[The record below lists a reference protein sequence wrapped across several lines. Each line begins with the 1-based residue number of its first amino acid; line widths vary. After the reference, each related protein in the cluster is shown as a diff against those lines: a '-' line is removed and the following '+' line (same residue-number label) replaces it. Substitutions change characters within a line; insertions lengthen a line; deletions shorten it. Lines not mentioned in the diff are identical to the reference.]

1 MAQDHVYY
9 TTPPRG
15 KSSNFTERD
24 MITIIFGAPGTGKTS
39 LNTHFLQTEYKTHG
53 RALLAQTQKRI
64 AEVNRTRVRP
74 LALPDK
80 PPIFANYK
88 ASFKIGYEKTF
99 EPYYI
104 NPFYL
109 GLENGNMPTQ
119 YLPPQS
125 RVFISEAQRY
135 YNSRKSSTLPD
146 WVSRL
151 YEMHRHYGME
161 IFLDVQRANLI
172 DLNIK
177 EICKRFIEV
186 REMRHEQDYAGR
198 ILRTRFSVR
207 EFDCWRAVEQ
217 YMETGAKTF
226 RSVTHTHEGNIFRCF
241 DSYSYFEEFL
251 PDEGK
256 DFKYLPFLTRAE
268 LKKAGADAAFY
279 KSDEPAEYRGQA
291 KKPAKEKTSA

>member
-1 MAQDHVYY
+1 
-9 TTPPRG
+9 
-15 KSSNFTERD
+15 

-39 LNTHFLQTEYKTHG
+39 LNTHFLQTTYKTQG

-64 AEVNRTRVRP
+64 GEVNKSRVKP
-74 LALPDK
+74 LAPPEQ
-80 PPIFANYK
+80 PPIFANYRVSLK
-88 ASFKIGYEKTF
+88 TGYEKTF

-109 GLENGNMPTQ
+109 GLVNENMPTQ
-119 YLPPQS
+119 YLPPDS
-125 RVFISEAQRY
+125 KVFISEAQRY

-151 YEMHRHYGME
+151 YEMHRHYRMD
-161 IFLDVQRANLI
+161 IYLDVQRANLI

-177 EICKRFIEV
+177 EICKLFIEV
-186 REMRHEQDYAGR
+186 IEMRHEKDYAGR

-207 EFDCWRAVEQ
+207 EFGCWRAVEQ
-217 YMETGAKTF
+217 YMETGTETF
-226 RSVTHTHEGNIFRCF
+226 RKAVYTHEGNIFRCF

-256 DFKYLPFLTRAE
+256 GFKYLPFLTRAE
-268 LKKAGADAAFY
+268 LAKAGADAVFY
-279 KSDEPAEYRGQA
+279 KSDEPVEYRGQA
-291 KKPAKEKTSA
+291 KRNAKEKQGA

>member
-1 MAQDHVYY
+1 
-9 TTPPRG
+9 
-15 KSSNFTERD
+15 

-53 RALLAQTQKRI
+53 RILLARTQKRI
-64 AEVNRTRVRP
+64 AEINNTRAKP
-74 LALPDK
+74 LALPNK
-80 PPIFANYK
+80 PPLFANYK
-88 ASFKIGYEKTF
+88 VSFKTGYEKTF

-104 NPFYL
+104 NPYFM
-109 GLENGNMPTQ
+109 GLQNENMPSQ
-119 YLPPQS
+119 YLPPNS

-146 WVSRL
+146 QVSRL

-161 IFLDVQRANLI
+161 IYLDVQRANLI

-186 REMRHEQDYAGR
+186 VEMKHEQDYAGR
-198 ILRTRFSVR
+198 ILRTRFYCR
-207 EFDCWRAVEQ
+207 EFESWHAVEQ
-217 YMETGAKTF
+217 HMDTDAKSFQNTIY
-226 RSVTHTHEGNIFRCF
+226 THEGNIFRCF

-251 PDEGK
+251 PSAEN
-256 DFKYLPFLTRAE
+256 DFNLLPFLSRAE
-268 LKKAGADAAFY
+268 LAKAGADAAFY

-291 KKPAKEKTSA
+291 KKPKEKKDA